1 MDTPSRI
8 QKRLLRGKRRTKK
21 KSKNAEKRRNF
32 TRFARST
39 CVQNYWIAYT
49 RFFFIIFDALS
60 VGETCGTFHR
70 VYIWIT
76 SVMRNVG
83 STWID
88 AGGRAFRTYRQV
100 CRSRRHPV
108 SGAGLRRRH
117 AERRQ
122 AEPTQ
127 VSRCRGVSILG
138 PISAWHI
145 SDPIHQKWQFKSL
158 SMANAPKQF
167 LIRIDVRDGPDP
179 PLLCSHTL

>member
-1 MDTPSRI
+1 M
-8 QKRLLRGKRRTKK
+8 
-21 KSKNAEKRRNF
+21 
-32 TRFARST
+32 
-39 CVQNYWIAYT
+39 
-49 RFFFIIFDALS
+49 
-60 VGETCGTFHR
+60 GETCGTFHR

-100 CRSRRHPV
+100 CRSRRHLV

-117 AERRQ
+117 EARRQ

-138 PISAWHI
+138 PISAWQLN
-145 SDPIHQKWQFKSL
+145 DPIRQKRTNSITIYVQR
-158 SMANAPKQF
+158 AAAI
-167 LIRIDVRDGPDP
+167 LIRIDVRARTRPSAAVFPYIVSRERSHSQRVMRVGRHHAGPTFTVGGGENC
-179 PLLCSHTL
+179 LNIVIISKYRNNFKIS

>member
-1 MDTPSRI
+1 M
-8 QKRLLRGKRRTKK
+8 
-21 KSKNAEKRRNF
+21 
-32 TRFARST
+32 
-39 CVQNYWIAYT
+39 
-49 RFFFIIFDALS
+49 
-60 VGETCGTFHR
+60 GETCGTFHC

-100 CRSRRHPV
+100 RRSRRHLV

-117 AERRQ
+117 EARRQ

-138 PISAWHI
+138 PINAWQLI
-145 SDPIHQKWQFKSL
+145 DPIHQKTRQRKTIHIHIYGQR
-158 SMANAPKQF
+158 AEAI
-167 LIRIDVRDGPDP
+167 LIRIDVQARTRSTTSISESVSLIATDYR
-179 PLLCSHTL
+179 